1 MPLLDN
7 ISKLYV
13 LTEKNLIV
21 EKINMAAK
29 ALDEISAEEQRLEKA
44 GREADDLRPDRVL
57 AEVKLYYL
65 KEMEV
70 LLYEMVEMLEKKP
83 EKKDLHDID
92 IIRKLSDSIGCE
104 GVEFDDAELE
114 VLKLFGLSDWTA
126 NAG

>member
-1 MPLLDN
+1 
-7 ISKLYV
+7 
-13 LTEKNLIV
+13 
-21 EKINMAAK
+21 
-29 ALDEISAEEQRLEKA
+29 
-44 GREADDLRPDRVL
+44 
-57 AEVKLYYL
+57 
-65 KEMEV
+65 MEV

-126 NAG
+126 NAGKIKRVWIILGGS